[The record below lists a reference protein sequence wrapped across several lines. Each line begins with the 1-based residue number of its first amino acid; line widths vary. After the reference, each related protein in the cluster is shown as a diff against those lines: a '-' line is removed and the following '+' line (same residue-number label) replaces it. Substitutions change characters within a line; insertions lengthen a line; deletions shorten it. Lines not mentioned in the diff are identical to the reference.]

1 MARPSNNSPPQAL
14 KGKVALVAGATR
26 GAGRGIAI
34 ALGEA
39 GATVYC
45 TGRSSRKIS
54 KKSSRKPP
62 MKPGQRETIEETA
75 DLVTAAGGHGI
86 AVKVDHE
93 VPAEVKKLT
102 ALIKR
107 RHKGLDILVND
118 VWGGDALT
126 EWSKPFWAV
135 NLDNGLRMLK
145 QAIHSHIIT
154 AHYAAPL
161 MLGRPGGIIF
171 EITDGDAFYYRG
183 NLFYDLVKISVIRLA
198 FAMSRELRKR
208 KIASVALTPGFLRSE
223 RVLEHFKV
231 TEANWKDAGKKTNAD
246 KNSPDQNSPDQNSKD
261 QNDAPS
267 DFMVSES
274 PRYIGRAVVALGT
287 DPDVMNKTGRVYSSW
302 ALAREYGFTDQDGT
316 QPHWG
321 NYARKKYGKYK
332 ICDDKFYSYWT
343 PGLID
348 LIFPDWF

>member
-1 MARPSNNSPPQAL
+1 MAETPKKLLQS
-14 KGKVALVAGATR
+14 KIALVAGATR

-45 TGRSSRKIS
+45 TGRSSRKDRP
-54 KKSSRKPP
+54 KRPL
-62 MKPGQRETIEETA
+62 KPGQRETIEETA
-75 DLVTAAGGHGI
+75 EMVTAAGGHGI

-93 VPAEVKKLT
+93 VPAEVKKLI

-107 RHKGLDILVND
+107 QHKGLDILVND

-126 EWSKPFWAV
+126 EWSKPFWTV
-135 NLDNGLRMLK
+135 NLENGLRMLK

-154 AHYAAPL
+154 AYYAAPL
-161 MLGRPGGIIF
+161 MLGRKGGIIF

-198 FAMSRELRKR
+198 FAMARELRKR
-208 KIASVALTPGFLRSE
+208 DIASVALTPGFLRSE

-231 TEANWKDAGKKTNAD
+231 TEANWTDAGKKKNKD
-246 KNSPDQNSPDQNSKD
+246 KNSKD

-274 PRYIGRAVVALGT
+274 PRYIGRAVVALAT
-287 DPDVMNKTGRVYSSW
+287 DPNVMNKTGRVFSSW
-302 ALAREYGFTDQDGT
+302 ALAREYGFTDLDGS

-321 NYARKKYGKYK
+321 DYARKKYGKYK
-332 ICDDKFYSYWT
+332 ICDDQFYSYWT

>member
-1 MARPSNNSPPQAL
+1 MGMTRAPKQLPNKVLQ
-14 KGKVALVAGATR
+14 GKIALVAGATR

-45 TGRSSRKIS
+45 TGRSSRKGSRKGS
-54 KKSSRKPP
+54 KKFLAT
-62 MKPGQRETIEETA
+62 PGLRETIEETA
-75 DLVTAAGGHGI
+75 EMVTAAGGHGI
-86 AVKVDHE
+86 AVRVDHE
-93 VPAEVKKLT
+93 SPAEVKKL
-102 ALIKR
+102 AARIKR
-107 RHKGLDILVND
+107 QHKGLDILVND
-118 VWGGDALT
+118 VWGGDRLT
-126 EWSKPFWAV
+126 EWSKPFWTV
-135 NLDNGLRMLK
+135 NLENGLKMLQ
-145 QAIHSHIIT
+145 QAVHSHIIT

-161 MLGRPGGIIF
+161 MLGRKGGIIF

-208 KIASVALTPGFLRSE
+208 DVASIALTPGFLRSE

-231 TEANWKDAGKKTNAD
+231 TEANWKDVGKNKD
-246 KNSPDQNSPDQNSKD
+246 KESNSGD
-261 QNDAPS
+261 QNDAPN

-274 PRYIGRAVVALGT
+274 PRYIGRAIVALAS
-287 DPDVMNKTGRVYSSW
+287 DPQVMNKTGRVFSSW
-302 ALAREYGFTDQDGT
+302 ALAREYGFTDLDGT

-332 ICDDKFYSYWT
+332 ICDDQFYSYWV
-343 PGLID
+343 PGLVE